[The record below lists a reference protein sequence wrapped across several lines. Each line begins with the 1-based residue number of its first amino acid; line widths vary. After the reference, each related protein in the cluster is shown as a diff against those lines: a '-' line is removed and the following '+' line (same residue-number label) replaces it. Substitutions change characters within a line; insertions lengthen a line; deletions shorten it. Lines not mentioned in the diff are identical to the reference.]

1 MLRRVHLIAG
11 LAVGAVGIVLGYYLY
26 HQQPPQQLVT
36 TTTARAGPPV
46 KPPVKPV
53 CASPVNPNVAAP
65 TDCTPPHLTNLP
77 PDPGKAAL
85 TEFIDTNKDG
95 LRDEVEIWIEH
106 SFGSSRRAVAA
117 ARQVAMAAQV
127 TIAAGAMNINH
138 ADAKAL
144 ATEKTMKA
152 VDCFV
157 LSVEPPLNSSRRLN
171 EILLAVADTPERF
184 MNRKKFELA
193 ASGHVYE
200 VKPDRPLSE
209 VCGYDPASLPN

>member
-1 MLRRVHLIAG
+1 MKRKWWVAAII
-11 LAVGAVGIVLGYYLY
+11 LAVVSVVLVAWLEPERRAAVISAIGL
-26 HQQPPQQLVT
+26 
-36 TTTARAGPPV
+36 TAPTSAPKLA
-46 KPPVKPV
+46 KPI
-53 CASPVNPNVAAP
+53 CTSPVNPSVAAP
-65 TDCTPPHLTNLP
+65 IDCIPQHLAHLP

-95 LRDEVEIWIEH
+95 VRDDVEIWIEH
-106 SFGSSRRAVAA
+106 TFGSSRRAVAA

-127 TIAAGAMNINH
+127 TIAAGAMNISH

-171 EILLAVADTPERF
+171 DILLAVADTQERF

-200 VKPDRPLSE
+200 VKLDTPLSE